1 MTMRGKMNGQATV
14 RWLGLLLAV
23 ALGVGTA
30 AAAHFRAWNRI
41 EQNATAI
48 GALDDIDERLRRV
61 EFLVVQ
67 MAAKQGID
75 VEMK

>member
-1 MTMRGKMNGQATV
+1 MTMRGRSNSQATV

-23 ALGVGTA
+23 ALAVGTA
-30 AAAHFRAWNRI
+30 AAAHFNVWNRV
-41 EQNATAI
+41 EQNAAAI
-48 GALDDIDERLRRV
+48 EALNGIDGRLRRV